1 MATLKY
7 YIRVSKGSEYATIR
21 VYFSARR
28 GITRYAQTPYVI
40 PVKAWDHEKSTISQ
54 KAKYDNTFTFLAAQ
68 QIVNNLDEIERRV
81 FAKFNTGSQNFP
93 KKWLQDIIDQYIDE
107 QSRPSVEP
115 LKPETLNEYIT
126 RYIQEMESGKRKAIK
141 KTKYG
146 QYEVNYAKGT
156 IKNKT
161 SFQTEFNNFQK
172 LKGKKY
178 DFVDINMDL
187 YHNFVDYF
195 NNKEYSPNTTGKHIK
210 SLKEIMAASREE
222 GLHTNLQT
230 LQKGFKIMSCESD
243 TIYLTHKEIEAIEKL
258 DLSTPKDA
266 ELDICRDVFLVG
278 VETLQRY
285 SDYHRI
291 GKENVIILPNKTKAV
306 TLRQQKTNAKVII
319 PCTPRLSKILAKYHD
334 ILPRT
339 YSQMVNDNIKLICL
353 RAKITQKIEHTSI
366 KGAKRITEIVPKYTL
381 VTTHTARRTGA
392 TLLYLDGVDILS
404 IMKFTGHETEAE
416 FLKYIRVTAE
426 ENAIRFSKMK
436 QFNPPTRKTKKQ

>member
-1 MATLKY
+1 MPSLKY
-7 YIRVSKGSEYATIR
+7 FIDVSEGSEYAYIR
-21 VYFSARR
+21 AYFSARR
-28 GITRYAQTPYVI
+28 GVKRNGRTPYII
-40 PVKAWDHEKSTISQ
+40 PVKAWDREKSTISQ
-54 KAKYDNTFTFLAAQ
+54 KAKYDNTFTHQAAQ

-81 FAKFNTGSQNFP
+81 FAKFNADSQNFP
-93 KKWLQDIIDQYIDE
+93 KKWLQDIIDQYADE
-107 QSRPSVEP
+107 QSRPHVQP
-115 LKPETLNEYIT
+115 PKPETLNEYIA

-146 QYEVNYAKGT
+146 QYQINYAKGT

-161 SFQTEFNNFQK
+161 SFQTEFNNFQT
-172 LKGKKY
+172 LRGKKY
-178 DFVDINMDL
+178 DFNDINMEL
-187 YHNFVDYF
+187 YRDFVDYF

-222 GLHTNLQT
+222 GLHTNFQT

-258 DLSTPKDA
+258 DLSAPKDTQ
-266 ELDICRDVFLVG
+266 LDICRDIFLVG

-306 TLRQQKTNAKVII
+306 TLRQQKTNAKVVI
-319 PCTPRLSKILAKYHD
+319 PCTPRLSRILAKYNNQ
-334 ILPRT
+334 LPHT
-339 YSQMVNDNIKLICL
+339 YSQMLNDNIKLICL

-366 KGAKRITEIVPKYTL
+366 KGAKRMTEIIPKYTL

-392 TLLYLDGVDILS
+392 TLMYLDGIDLLT
-404 IMKFTGHETEAE
+404 IMKFTGHQTEAE

-426 ENAIRFSKMK
+426 ENAVRLTKMK
-436 QFNPPTRKTKKQ
+436 YFNKTTSKTK

>member
-1 MATLKY
+1 MATLNY

-21 VYFSARR
+21 AYFSARR

-40 PVKAWDHEKSTISQ
+40 PVKAWDGEKSTISQ
-54 KAKYDNTFTFLAAQ
+54 KAKYDNTFTFLVAQ

-81 FAKFNTGSQNFP
+81 FAKFNADSQNFP

-107 QSRPSVEP
+107 QSRPHVQP
-115 LKPETLNEYIT
+115 PKPETLNEYIA

-146 QYEVNYAKGT
+146 QYEINYAKGT

-161 SFQTEFNNFQK
+161 SFQTEFNNFQN
-172 LKGKKY
+172 LRGKKY
-178 DFVDINMDL
+178 DFNDINMEL
-187 YHNFVDYF
+187 YRDFVDYF

-222 GLHTNLQT
+222 GLHTNFQT

-258 DLSTPKDA
+258 DLSAPKDA
-266 ELDICRDVFLVG
+266 QLDICRDVFLVG

-291 GKENVIILPNKTKAV
+291 GKENIIILPNKTKAV
-306 TLRQQKTNAKVII
+306 TLRQQKTNAKVVI
-319 PCTPRLSKILAKYHD
+319 PCTPRLARILAKYNNE
-334 ILPRT
+334 LSRT

-366 KGAKRITEIVPKYTL
+366 KGAKRVTEIVPKYTL

-392 TLLYLDGVDILS
+392 TLMYLDGMDLLT

-426 ENAIRFSKMK
+426 ENAIRLSKMK
-436 QFNPPTRKTKKQ
+436 YFNQTHGKTK